1 MTHEVAGLEIV
12 WSFTPLL
19 STHRCLPPGES
30 GFCRNMRDH
39 SDVGQTFEWLFEVSL
54 CSYWCYSP
62 VFLADIVIQTDLSTL
77 KIKFTKSAG
86 QVDKLLLFLRWG
98 LSTVDERER
107 ERLWSPGSEDELDPS
122 VLWEKAHILFCF
134 EEWGEV
140 RSLLDSLQNLNIY
153 ASPLPIPQSPLWWAF
168 TVSKAT
174 CRVEERG
181 LVEEYR
187 KRKQDKMQN

>member
-122 VLWEKAHILFCF
+122 MLWEKAHISERSQVCF
-134 EEWGEV
+134 VSRNEV
-140 RSLLDSLQNLNIY
+140 RCALFWIPYKTWTFTHHHFPFHKVLSGGPLQFPRQP
-153 ASPLPIPQSPLWWAF
+153 AEWRREA
-168 TVSKAT
+168 
-174 CRVEERG
+174 
-181 LVEEYR
+181 
-187 KRKQDKMQN
+187 